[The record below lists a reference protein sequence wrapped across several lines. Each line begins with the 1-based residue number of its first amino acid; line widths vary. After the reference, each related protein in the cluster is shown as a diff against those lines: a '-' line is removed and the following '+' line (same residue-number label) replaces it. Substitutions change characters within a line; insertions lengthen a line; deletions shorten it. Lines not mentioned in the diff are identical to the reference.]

1 MRGGFLMDGFSI
13 SRDDFLM
20 DCNVAFQYDFL
31 MDWFFIYSPIKDTIE
46 IGQGSMYQMETF
58 L

>member
-1 MRGGFLMDGFSI
+1 MAFQYQGQCI

-20 DCNVAFQYDFL
+20 DCNVVFQYDFL